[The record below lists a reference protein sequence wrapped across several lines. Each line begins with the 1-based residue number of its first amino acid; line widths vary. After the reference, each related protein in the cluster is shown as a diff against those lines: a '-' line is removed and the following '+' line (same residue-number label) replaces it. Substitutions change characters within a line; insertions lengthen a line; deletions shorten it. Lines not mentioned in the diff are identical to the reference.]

1 MKRGSTKVFYGW
13 YVVIGTSLVSLGVAG
28 TQFSFG
34 AFLTPMTAD
43 FGWSRATLSLA
54 FGITFMLSGL
64 MRPFA
69 GYLSDRYSPRVVALS
84 GVALL
89 GLMLLVLPSIQN
101 LAQLYV
107 VFAVMSIGLTLGT
120 GPILTKVISSW
131 FYAQRGLTLGI
142 VSSAGSFG
150 ALLLVPAASIFLVLF
165 DWREAYYFLAALL
178 LLVVLPCGAL
188 LIRNRP
194 RDVGMEPLGDPSD
207 LRRRQRDGEDTAQ
220 ELYGRDATFGDALGS
235 NLFYR
240 SPSGTSF
247 EGTQ

>member
-1 MKRGSTKVFYGW
+1 MQQESRKVFYGW
-13 YVVIGTSLVSLGVAG
+13 YVVIGSSLVSLGVAG

-34 AFLTPMTAD
+34 AFLTPMTED

-64 MRPFA
+64 MRPVA
-69 GYLSDRYSPRVVALS
+69 GYLADRYSPRMVALS

-89 GLMLLVLPSIQN
+89 GLMLLLLPSIQN

-107 VFAVMSIGLTLGT
+107 VFSVMSIGLTLGT

-131 FYAQRGLTLGI
+131 FFAQRGLTLGI
-142 VSSAGSFG
+142 MSSAGSFG
-150 ALLLVPAASIFLVLF
+150 ALLLVPAASMFLVLF
-165 DWREAYYFLAALL
+165 DWREAYYFLSALL
-178 LLVVLPCGAL
+178 LGIVLPAGLL

-194 RDVGMEPLGDPSD
+194 QDVGMEPLGDASD
-207 LRRRQRDGEDTAQ
+207 LRRRRSDPEDTAQ
-220 ELYGRDATFGDALGS
+220 DLYGRDANFRDTLTS

-240 SPSGTSF
+240 LTFGYF
-247 EGTQ
+247 V

>member
-1 MKRGSTKVFYGW
+1 MKRESGKVFYGW
-13 YVVIGTSLVSLGVAG
+13 YVVLGSSLVSLGVAG

-34 AFLTPMTAD
+34 TFLTPMTQD

-64 MRPFA
+64 ARPLA
-69 GYLSDRYSPRVVALS
+69 GYLADRYSPKVVALS

-89 GLMLLVLPSIQN
+89 GLMLLVIPSIQN
-101 LAQLYV
+101 LAQLYA

-120 GPILTKVISSW
+120 GPILTKVVSSW

-150 ALLLVPAASIFLVLF
+150 ALILVPASSIFLVLF
-165 DWREAYYFLAALL
+165 DWRDAYYFLSGLL
-178 LLVVLPCGAL
+178 LLIVLPAGAL

-194 RDVGMEPLGDPSD
+194 QDVGMEPLGDTTD
-207 LRRRQRDGEDTAQ
+207 LRRRQRDAEDTAE
-220 ELYGRDATFGDALGS
+220 ELYGRDATFGDVLGS

-240 SPSGTSF
+240 LTFGYF
-247 EGTQ
+247 V